1 MEVVFNFIG
10 GIFGYILWSAFYL
23 TKNYGIAIILFT
35 IVIKALL
42 FPFSV
47 KQQKS
52 MAANARMQQ
61 KQKEIMDN
69 IKDEQLA
76 NLKSSK
82 NALKG
87 ATLARYVTTI
97 PDVFTTV
104 LDKVKEELT

>member
-1 MEVVFNFIG
+1 
-10 GIFGYILWSAFYL
+10 
-23 TKNYGIAIILFT
+23 
-35 IVIKALL
+35 
-42 FPFSV
+42 
-47 KQQKS
+47 
-52 MAANARMQQ
+52 
-61 KQKEIMDN
+61 MDN